1 VRYVANSTSHQQG
14 VWDIEGALEGRWLVS
29 DAADVDGDGDVDV
42 ILGNVSI
49 GPGMISDAQAERWM
63 QSGYQALLLVNTT
76 R

>member
-1 VRYVANSTSHQQG
+1 
-14 VWDIEGALEGRWLVS
+14 LEGRWLVS